1 MIASESFTTGDTDF
15 NTQLTKIKGTDA
27 EVIFIPAYYQDVT
40 YITKQASDMGMEL
53 PFIGSDGWDGVL
65 ATVSDPATV
74 EGAIFASPFCAAVD
88 DPNVVAFVEAY
99 EAAYSATP
107 DQFAADAYDAIYTIK
122 AAMEQAGSTESEDL
136 IAAMTEITVNGLTGE
151 SITFSAEGAPNKEIK
166 YVEIKDGQYQ
176 YVEE

>member
-1 MIASESFTTGDTDF
+1 MQKLSLSRHIIRTLPILQNRHLIWEWNFHLSEVTD
-15 NTQLTKIKGTDA
+15 GT
-27 EVIFIPAYYQDVT
+27 EF
-40 YITKQASDMGMEL
+40 
-53 PFIGSDGWDGVL
+53 L